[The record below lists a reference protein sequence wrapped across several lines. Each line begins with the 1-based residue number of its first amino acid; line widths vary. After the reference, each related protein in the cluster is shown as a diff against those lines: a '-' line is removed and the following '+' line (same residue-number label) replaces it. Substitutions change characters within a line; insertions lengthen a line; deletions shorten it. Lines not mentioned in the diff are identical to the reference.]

1 MGRRGPRPA
10 VSDAGDPPPRA
21 SDRIA
26 LAGSDVAIPP
36 LGVGTWAWG
45 DKGTWGMGGYDQA
58 LTESTIKDAWDAS
71 IEAGVVLFDTA
82 EVYGNGESERII
94 GRLLAADPG
103 VRERVVIASKFM
115 PSPWKL
121 NVHSAL
127 LSAARQSC
135 RRLGIESI
143 DLYQIHG
150 PISLRSHG
158 ALADAL
164 AAAKSEGLVQA
175 VGVSNYSAKETRA
188 MDAALRTRGLRLASN
203 QVEFSLLRTMPLR
216 VGLLSCCR
224 ELGVVPLAY
233 SPIGQGRLTGKYSAT
248 NPPPGGRTFSAH
260 PMTEVDEVVAEL
272 RRIGR
277 GPRRPDAEPGRVGV
291 ARRPGRGAHPR
302 GQEPGAGRGERGG
315 TRVAHDRRGARSPEC
330 GRFVRQTG
338 DQPARLAARLRAAVA
353 SQGDRRAGRRG
364 APAVAGLA
372 VRLHAIRLRAG
383 GDDRRRPRSLPVG
396 RAPEQRA
403 APAAPVVRRQDG
415 RIHRCALHD
424 GGGDLQLRRRL

>member
-1 MGRRGPRPA
+1 MGRRGPRPV
-10 VSDAGDPPPRA
+10 VSDAAVPPRA

-58 LTESTIKDAWDAS
+58 LTESTIRDAWEAS

-164 AAAKSEGLVQA
+164 AAAKSEGLVRA

-188 MDAALRTRGLRLASN
+188 MDAALRRRGLRLASN

-216 VGLLSCCR
+216 VGLLGCCR

-233 SPIGQGRLTGKYSAT
+233 SPIGQGRLTGKYSAA
-248 NPPPGGRTFSAH
+248 NPPPGSRTFSAH
-260 PMTEVDEVVAEL
+260 PMAEVDEVVAEL
-272 RRIGR
+272 RRTGEAHGGR
-277 GPRRPDAEPGRVGV
+277 TPSQV
-291 ARRPGRGAHPR
+291 ALAWLVAQGAVPI
-302 GQEPGAGRGERGG
+302 PGAKN
-315 TRVAHDRRGARSPEC
+315 RVQAEENAGSLGWRMTDEEL
-330 GRFVRQTG
+330 
-338 DQPARLAARLRAAVA
+338 ARLNAAALY
-353 SQGDRRAGRRG
+353 GKRG
-364 APAVAGLA
+364 IG
-372 VRLHAIRLRAG
+372 
-383 GDDRRRPRSLPVG
+383 
-396 RAPEQRA
+396 QR
-403 APAAPVVRRQDG
+403 VWQHG
-415 RIHRCALHD
+415 
-424 GGGDLQLRRRL
+424 